1 MTGSEFKLKIEYSN
15 KYNMILSDL
24 KGVRYTLI
32 RFIDVTIDAKMQEQL
47 IMLFENYVKAKKISH
62 GCSILVKHNAETF
75 VQVGVLC
82 F

>member
-47 IMLFENYVKAKKISH
+47 IMLFENYVKAKKNLTWLQYP
-62 GCSILVKHNAETF
+62 G
-75 VQVGVLC
+75 
-82 F
+82 